1 MCMSIERI
9 ISLVTMCLGVIAFI
23 AGIVARVTKSKKV
36 KQAAEFVRENSVDVA
51 SLLTL
56 IAEAE
61 THADY
66 NGDNK
71 RDFVISRY
79 LKEHAISV
87 EELDDIIT
95 NLVSFTK
102 TVNISA
108 PAPDKQNNTIIEEVK
123 DNDARGAKAICRIA
137 R

>member
-1 MCMSIERI
+1 MRMSVERI

-23 AGIVARVTKSKKV
+23 AGIVARATKSKKV
-36 KQAAEFVRENSVDVA
+36 KEAAEFVRENSVDVA

-66 NGDNK
+66 NGGNK

-79 LKEHAISV
+79 LKEHNISV
-87 EELDDIIT
+87 EALDDIIT

-102 TVNISA
+102 TVNISS